1 MGKPS
6 QRKTPSSTPQEAQN
20 APGNT
25 PESPERSKDR
35 ARKAAKEKYEQGKK
49 EVKKETKGKLD
60 EILGGDFGDLMK
72 KLFKTFGGFLAT
84 FDGLSDKVGNIFA
97 AQSPEDIRKITEKSK
112 QYNVPAVEN
121 PETKKTDILKP
132 EKDEQLVTYL
142 YRCLNIPIPT
152 AEQLRPHKKLNIRH
166 LMFQLMHSFQF
177 KKGKKEIMKG
187 FTEKPEQFYTDDIV
201 FFRNALSG
209 VITAGFVKKIDDH
222 TVTIETI
229 DASGKKQTTTKY
241 KNMCLMAFHIPGN
254 KSKGPVKV
262 EKKKKPSY
270 KVDI

>member
-1 MGKPS
+1 MGKSS
-6 QRKTPSSTPQEAQN
+6 QRKSPSSTSQE
-20 APGNT
+20 PPKT
-25 PESPERSKDR
+25 PKATHEHSKDR
-35 ARKAAKEKYEQGKK
+35 ARKAAKEKHEQGKEAVK
-49 EVKKETKGKLD
+49 EKTKGKLG
-60 EILGGDFGDLMK
+60 EILGGDFGSLMK
-72 KLFKTFGGFLAT
+72 KLFKTFGSFLAT

-112 QYNVPAVEN
+112 QYKVPTVEN
-121 PETKKTDILKP
+121 PETKTTDILKP

-142 YRCLNIPIPT
+142 YRCLNIPVPT
-152 AEQLRPHKKLNIRH
+152 KEQLHPHKKLNIRH

-187 FTEKPEQFYTDDIV
+187 FTKKPEQFYTDDIV
-201 FFRNALSG
+201 FFRNSLNG

-254 KSKGPVKV
+254 KSKGPVKI
-262 EKKKKPSY
+262 EKREKPSY